1 MVVLCSAFVCS
12 FLSKRK
18 HNESKEE
25 IMAKAVVG
33 LYDDLSIARMAM
45 QDLEKNGFSRQDIE
59 LIAMQ
64 DTGSR
69 GRGDGAKNVVNELTN
84 IGLPGNQADTYAE
97 GVRRGGSLVAITVDN
112 DRADK
117 AADIMEQ
124 HVPVDID
131 QRLSMWREQGWTG
144 YDRTAQ
150 PYSDAE
156 IRQERERYRTLE
168 PQRGEETIPVVEEE
182 LQVSK
187 RQVQGGGMRVHT
199 YVTEHPVQEQV
210 HLREEHLDVERRP
223 VDRPVRDADQAF
235 REETFEVTEKAE
247 QPVVGKR
254 AHVIEEVV
262 ISKDVGE
269 RIETVGDT
277 VRRTDVDI
285 EKTGS
290 GQPVRQTTDYSHYD
304 ADFRERYNTSAK
316 NSGYTYEEY
325 APVYRYGYK
334 LGTDERYNNRDW
346 SKVEPE
352 ARKMWEERNPGTWDQ
367 FKAEI
372 RHAWEQGRKHR

>member
-1 MVVLCSAFVCS
+1 
-12 FLSKRK
+12 
-18 HNESKEE
+18 
-25 IMAKAVVG
+25 
-33 LYDDLSIARMAM
+33 
-45 QDLEKNGFSRQDIE
+45 
-59 LIAMQ
+59 
-64 DTGSR
+64 
-69 GRGDGAKNVVNELTN
+69 
-84 IGLPGNQADTYAE
+84 
-97 GVRRGGSLVAITVDN
+97 
-112 DRADK
+112 
-117 AADIMEQ
+117 MEQ

-290 GQPVRQTTDYSHYD
+290 GQPVRQTTDQSHTVRPVRQTTHSHTARPVRQTTDYSHYD
-304 ADFRERYNTSAK
+304 ADFRNRYNSSAK

>member
-1 MVVLCSAFVCS
+1 
-12 FLSKRK
+12 
-18 HNESKEE
+18 
-25 IMAKAVVG
+25 MAKAVVG
-33 LYDDLSIARMAM
+33 LYDDLSIARTVA
-45 QDLEKNGFSRQDIE
+45 QDLEKNGFSHQDIE
-59 LIAMQ
+59 LITTE
-64 DTGSR
+64 DTSSR
-69 GRGDGAKNVVNELTN
+69 GRGNGAKNVMNELTN
-84 IGLPGNQADTYAE
+84 IGLPGDQADTYAE
-97 GVRRGGSLVAITVDN
+97 GVRRGGSLVAITVGN
-112 DRADK
+112 DRADE
-117 AADIMEQ
+117 AADIMEH

-144 YDRTAQ
+144 YDHTAK

-156 IRQERERYRTLE
+156 SRQERERYRTLE
-168 PQRGEETIPVVEEE
+168 TQRGEETIPVVEEK
-182 LQVSK
+182 LQVGK
-187 RQVQGGGMRVHT
+187 RQIQGGGMRVHT
-199 YVTEHPVQEQV
+199 YVTERPVEEQV

-235 REETFEVTEKAE
+235 REETFEVTETAE
-247 QPVVGKR
+247 RPVVGKR

-262 ISKDVGE
+262 ISKEVGE
-269 RIETVGDT
+269 RTETVGDT
-277 VRRTDVDI
+277 VRRTNVDV
-285 EKTGS
+285 EKTGTE
-290 GQPVRQTTDYSHYD
+290 QPVRQTAEYSQYD
-304 ADFRERYNTSAK
+304 TDFRNRYNSSAK

-352 ARKMWEERNPGTWDQ
+352 ARKMWEERNPSTWDQ